1 MIKSSAKQ
9 NAWES
14 RIKERNWR
22 LFYWTG
28 SWVLSQALGTF
39 GPKFIW
45 GDNLA
50 LTLGAIGLNLGL
62 GIGLILSFIGYL
74 RALDDL
80 QRKIQL
86 ESLAMALGVGVVG
99 ALSYSLLKFNEI
111 FSFKEEISFVVVLI
125 SLSYLAVYAVN
136 TLRYK

>member
-1 MIKSSAKQ
+1 MIKPTAKQ
-9 NAWES
+9 NAWET
-14 RIKERNWR
+14 RIKECNWR

-28 SWVLSQALGTF
+28 CWVLSQALGTF
-39 GPKFIW
+39 GPRFIW
-45 GDNLA
+45 GDNRA

-99 ALSYSLLKFNEI
+99 ALSYSLLKFSEI
-111 FSFKEEISFVVVLI
+111 FTFKEEISFVVVLI
-125 SLSYLAVYAVN
+125 SLSYLVVYAVN